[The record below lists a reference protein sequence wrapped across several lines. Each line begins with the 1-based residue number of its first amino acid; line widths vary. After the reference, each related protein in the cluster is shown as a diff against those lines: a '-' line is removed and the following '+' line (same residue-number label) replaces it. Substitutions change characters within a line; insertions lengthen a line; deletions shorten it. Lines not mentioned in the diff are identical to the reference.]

1 MGIFDIQYQ
10 LQQYGILSGWY
21 LPYPWGIGDVN
32 YPAFPGEYWTCGVW
46 DIQHHILMTMRV
58 FDANYASWI
67 WRDWTSNTPH
77 GGMDFTSNI
86 SYIHKGYEILNI
98 LHIQRDIEYPKSH
111 GPIWRYL
118 ISNIKYNSMG
128 YCMPDICHIHGG
140 YGISIILHSQG
151 HIGPGGMGYPI
162 SHLNDYWSFNNSHI
176 HSGILYIQYP
186 LWRFGVSDIQYH
198 SCPWRILDTQTPR
211 HP

>member
-1 MGIFDIQYQ
+1 MEDRYTYSKPHISIWKMYVHINIYIYIYIHMDIYIYIDICIYTHTYGGIRYQ
-10 LQQYGILSGWY
+10 LCFMDTG
-21 LPYPWGIGDVN
+21 
-32 YPAFPGEYWTCGVW
+32 
-46 DIQHHILMTMRV
+46 
-58 FDANYASWI
+58 
-67 WRDWTSNTPH
+67 NTGH
-77 GGMDFTSNI
+77 LMDFTSNI
-86 SYIHKGYEILNI
+86 SYIHKGYERTNI

-111 GPIWRYL
+111 GPIWIYL

-176 HSGILYIQYP
+176 HSGILYIHYP

-198 SCPWRILDTQTPR
+198 SCPWRILDTQTPW

>member
-1 MGIFDIQYQ
+1 MLNNNTINMQFLWSSMALCFGDPTY
-10 LQQYGILSGWY
+10 
-21 LPYPWGIGDVN
+21 PY
-32 YPAFPGEYWTCGVW
+32 E
-46 DIQHHILMTMRV
+46 
-58 FDANYASWI
+58 
-67 WRDWTSNTPH
+67 
-77 GGMDFTSNI
+77 
-86 SYIHKGYEILNI
+86 
-98 LHIQRDIEYPKSH
+98 
-111 GPIWRYL
+111 YL
-118 ISNIKYNSMG
+118 ISNINHINMG
-128 YCMPDICHIHGG
+128 YWMPDICHIHGG

-176 HSGILYIQYP
+176 HSGILYIHYP